1 MTGTSS
7 YTQPFAAI
15 GLADRPTVGGKGA
28 SLGELQRAGVRVPP
42 GFVVTTAAFEEHLEA
57 ADADGSIRRTI
68 RQLDPDDLSAMTTAT
83 AQVRLRIESAAMP
96 VAVLSA
102 VAAALRELGET
113 EPVAVRSSATSED
126 AEDASFAGLQDTYL
140 WVRGTDAVIDHVRR
154 CWASLYSVESVTY
167 RLRRNIPEEGVAM
180 GVVVQRM
187 VDSGTSGVMFTRS
200 PETGDRSVIAIES
213 CWGLGS
219 CLVGGEVTPDRFVVN
234 KVTGD
239 IIRRTISQKTCCH
252 VPDPDGSGVRQGQ
265 VTTEHQSTP
274 SLIDAEIKAL
284 ASLGKRLEAHYG
296 RAQDIEWAI
305 DKSSTGPDDIYLLQS
320 RPETVWSTR
329 DAAPIAAP
337 KANAMEHLLVALGGP
352 GRR

>member
-1 MTGTSS
+1 MTRTSRH
-7 YTQPFAAI
+7 TQPFAAI

-28 SLGELQRAGVRVPP
+28 SLGELQRAGARVPP
-42 GFVVTTAAFEEHLEA
+42 GFVVMTAAFEQHLEA
-57 ADADGSIRRTI
+57 ADTDGSIRRTI
-68 RQLDPDDLSAMTTAT
+68 GRLDPTDLQAMTSAS
-83 AQVRLRIESAAMP
+83 ANIRRRIESAAMP

-113 EPVAVRSSATSED
+113 DPVAVRSSATSED

-140 WVRGTDAVIDHVRR
+140 WVRGTNAVIDHVRR
-154 CWASLYSVESVTY
+154 CWASLYSVESLTY
-167 RLRRNIPEEGVAM
+167 RLKRHMPEDGVAM

-239 IIRRTISQKTCCH
+239 IVKRAISQKTCCH
-252 VPDPDGSGVRQGQ
+252 VPDPGGSGIRHGQ
-265 VTTEHQSTP
+265 VASEYQSTP
-274 SLIDAEIKAL
+274 SLIDPEVIAL
-284 ASLGKRLEAHYG
+284 ANLGKRLEAHYG
-296 RAQDIEWAI
+296 RPQDIEWAI
-305 DKSSTGPDDIYLLQS
+305 DKSATGPGDIYLLQS
-320 RPETVWSTR
+320 RPETVWSAREAT
-329 DAAPIAAP
+329 PIAAP

-352 GRR
+352 GRK